1 MTRSVLCLILGGG
14 RGTRLFPLTKSR
26 SKPAMPVAG
35 QYRLIDIPISNCI
48 NSGLNNI
55 YVLTQFLSVSLHK
68 HIGNTYKF
76 DMFDRG
82 FVEILAA
89 QQTNE
94 KSDWYQGTA
103 DAVRRNLNY
112 IKEYYA
118 EVLILSGDQ
127 LYRMDYQQI
136 LDTHRASKA
145 DVTISVL
152 PAAKAAIQELG
163 LVRVD
168 ESGRVGGFVEKPKR
182 DADSDP
188 FRVPPG
194 WLGHYG
200 VEGKNREY
208 LANMGIYV
216 FNRKFLEKILSTP
229 IKGTEPPTDFGKDIF
244 PHICETR
251 HIHAHV
257 FDGFWE
263 DLGTIKAYHEVSLS
277 LTDDDPPFEFHH
289 KDGIVYT
296 RVRNLPP
303 SRVSDATLKR
313 VRLVDGCVIQK
324 DAHIERC
331 IIGVRSRICT
341 SAKLIDTVMIG
352 ADAIESDEHRADNA
366 RRGLIDLGV
375 GVGSTIIGAIVDKDC
390 RIGRGV
396 HIENAAG
403 VQNADHQNPHGE
415 PLYHIR
421 DGIIVIPR
429 GTIIPHGMRIPA

>member
-1 MTRSVLCLILGGG
+1 MTSSALCMILGGG
-14 RGTRLFPLTKSR
+14 RGTRLFPLTKMR

-35 QYRLIDIPISNCI
+35 MYRLIDIPISNCI

-55 YVLTQFLSVSLHK
+55 YVVTQFLSVSLHK

-94 KSDWYQGTA
+94 HSNWYQGTA

-112 IKEYYA
+112 IKDHHA

-127 LYRMDYQQI
+127 LYRMNYQHL
-136 LDTHRASKA
+136 LDTHRSSKA
-145 DVTISVL
+145 DVTIAVL
-152 PAAKAAIQELG
+152 PVAKAAIEGLG

-168 ESGRVGGFVEKPKR
+168 ETGRVAGFVEKPKR

-188 FRVPPG
+188 FRLPAG
-194 WLGHYG
+194 WLQHHGIDGHG
-200 VEGKNREY
+200 REY

-216 FNRKFLEKILSTP
+216 FNREFLEKVLVTP
-229 IKGTEPPTDFGKDIF
+229 LKGTEPPTDFGKDIF
-244 PHICETR
+244 PHICQTN

-303 SRVSDATLKR
+303 SRVSDATLKH
-313 VRLVDGCVIQK
+313 VRLADGCVIQRG
-324 DAHIERC
+324 AHIEHSVV
-331 IIGVRSRICT
+331 GVRARVCEN
-341 SAKLIDTVMIG
+341 AKIVNAVLCG
-352 ADAIESDEHRADNA
+352 ADSIESDEQRADNA
-366 RRGLIDLGV
+366 RRGMIDLGI
-375 GVGSTIIGAIVDKDC
+375 GVGSMIIGAIVDKDC
-390 RIGRGV
+390 RIGRNV
-396 HIENAAG
+396 HVENAAG
-403 VQNADHQNPHGE
+403 VQNADHQNPRGDA
-415 PLYHIR
+415 LWHIR
-421 DGIIVIPR
+421 DGIVVIPR
-429 GTIIPHGMRIPA
+429 GTTIPHGLRIPS